1 VIEMMQPA
9 NAFDGPEYVFSP
21 RDLERLRVYR
31 AAVSAGFYNE
41 QTDNA
46 GATQP
51 IAQRES
57 TGGRQLA

>member
-1 VIEMMQPA
+1 MTQPV
-9 NAFDGPEYVFSP
+9 NPLDGPGYVFSP
-21 RDLERLRVYR
+21 RDIERLRVYR
-31 AAVSAGFYNE
+31 AAVSAGYYNE

-57 TGGRQLA
+57 TSERQRRRTP